1 MDHIP
6 GAREIRD
13 PQAEIERL
21 AALRDDP
28 RDDPPWREWGVRH
41 PDGRVTVEVDG
52 HAFPSKT
59 AAQHELAGCDECDGG
74 PHVLVWRDRQ
84 QWQEAR

>member
-1 MDHIP
+1 MTFIP

-13 PQAEIERL
+13 PQAETERL
-21 AALRDDP
+21 AAL

-41 PDGRVTVEVDG
+41 PGGRVTVRVDG
-52 HAFPSKT
+52 HAFPSRGE
-59 AAQHELAGCDECDGG
+59 AQHELAGCDECDGG